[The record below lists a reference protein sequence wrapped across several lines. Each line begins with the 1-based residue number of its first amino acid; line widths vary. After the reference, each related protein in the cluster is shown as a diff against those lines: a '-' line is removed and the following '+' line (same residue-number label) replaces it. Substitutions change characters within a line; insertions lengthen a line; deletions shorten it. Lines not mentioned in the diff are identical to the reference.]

1 MGDAAILAQMGDS
14 NASQSAA
21 QSATA
26 AQLAKL
32 QDQGDSYTRKIE
44 MERRRSVELDKQIA
58 AMEENI
64 RAQRRKMGGV
74 NAAQENHQQIEKQ
87 IVLLENRL
95 EKALQKFNG
104 ALAHNTDLR
113 SGIDNLRRERAIM
126 DDIYKKLEE
135 ELDSKRM
142 EMATIIDAANDAYA
156 NRDGHEA
163 RMAKLKSEADMEQLA
178 FEEEWKSLGA
188 LIEEDRKRKSEFM
201 KRDKGDADGGAESAA
216 DIQNES
222 FGEESR
228 LRKKVIAKNWGIAK
242 QVAAQQVS
250 QEKAQAYN
258 EAFKRIQQATG
269 ITEIDELVTTF
280 TVANENNHNAMT
292 MVGLIN
298 DEIDK
303 IQSQN
308 AEMKAEIDKAMEAS
322 ENAERHRKK
331 ILVDL
336 DDKLGKTEQR
346 SKQYDLRYNAAVKIS
361 SKIQT
366 RVEEIFECI
375 GCANMAEAEALDRS
389 EGCTDQNMMVYLSL
403 VEQRI
408 TQIIAEKTGGRRQT
422 HPPPTDAEAAAAA
435 DLSVMSLTQSE
446 PLSIVPP
453 STGDDFG
460 YDEDEVEDEED
471 APMSRNEYKEQSIR
485 RVQRSQRASPRAED
499 D

>member
-1 MGDAAILAQMGDS
+1 MADAAILAQMGDA

-44 MERRRSVELDKQIA
+44 MERRRSEELDKQIA

-74 NAAQENHQQIEKQ
+74 NAAQENHQQIQKQ
-87 IVLLENRL
+87 VVLLENRL

-113 SGIDNLRRERAIM
+113 ADIDNLRRERAIM
-126 DDIYKKLEE
+126 DDIYRKLEE
-135 ELDSKRM
+135 ELDSKRV
-142 EMATIIDAANDAYA
+142 EMASIIDAANEAYA
-156 NRDGHEA
+156 SRDAAEA
-163 RMAKLKSEADMEQLA
+163 RMAQLKSEADMEQLA

-188 LIEEDRKRKSEFM
+188 LIEEDRKRKSEFL
-201 KRDKGDADGGAESAA
+201 KRDKGEAGEEQSAA

-222 FGEESR
+222 FDEESR

-250 QEKAQAYN
+250 QEKALAYN

-280 TVANENNHNAMT
+280 IVANENNASAMT

-303 IQSQN
+303 IAAQN
-308 AEMKAEIDKAMEAS
+308 AEMKGEIAKAMEAS
-322 ENAERHRKK
+322 ENAERNRKK
-331 ILVDL
+331 ILEDL
-336 DDKLGKTEQR
+336 DEKLDKTAQR
-346 SKQYDLRYNAAVKIS
+346 EKQYDLRFNAAVKFS

-366 RVEEIFECI
+366 RVEEIFNQI
-375 GCANMAEAEALDRS
+375 GCADMLEAESLDRT
-389 EGCTDQNMMVYLSL
+389 EGCTDQNMMGYLSL

-408 TQIIAEKTGGRRQT
+408 TQIISEKIGGRRKKKLSA
-422 HPPPTDAEAAAAA
+422 TDAEAAAAA
-435 DLSVMSLTQSE
+435 DLSVMSLSQVE

-453 STGDDFG
+453 STGDEFFS
-460 YDEDEVEDEED
+460 EDEAEEED
-471 APMSRNEYKEQSIR
+471 GPLSRNELKDQSMR
-485 RVQRSQRASPRAED
+485 RVSRMAKAASPKGD